1 MRATALEQCSAAT
14 VRTRTAQGQ
23 WHTISATGPSHVSEP
38 RGNPAIT
45 APSTSRRFPCC
56 SAVRESRRS
65 WVLVGA
71 WLDAAAEYVLEH
83 HGPELADRRFGQR
96 IGRGAQQR
104 GGIDVKGDEV
114 LAFGLQVRYLVDEV
128 VR

>member
-1 MRATALEQCSAAT
+1 MCATALEKCFAGI
-14 VRTRTAQGQ
+14 VRTCTAREQWRTVSVTQPL
-23 WHTISATGPSHVSEP
+23 HLSEP
-38 RGNPAIT
+38 RGNSAIT
-45 APSTSRRFPCC
+45 ARSTSGRFPCC

-71 WLDAAAEYVLEH
+71 WLDAAAEYVLQH
-83 HGPELADRRFGQR
+83 HGPKLADRRFGQR

-114 LAFGLQVRYLVDEV
+114 LALGLQVRYLVDEV
-128 VR
+128 V